1 MRLADAIS
9 LRSRRRKLALFL
21 EAMRPT
27 PTTTV
32 LDVGVDE
39 VSLGDA
45 GGQSGCT
52 THNFLEERYPWPER
66 HHGARAARRRPLP
79 GAVPTDRVRPGRR
92 LRAALRGRCV
102 RRRLLERGDRA
113 RRRARAPGGVRP
125 RGAPRR
131 PSRLRHD
138 AEPLVPDR
146 GAHAAAARPLAAGG
160 ARGSRLRPRREVV
173 GAGEPPAR
181 PVRSPVA
188 LPRPGARS
196 AISA

>member
-21 EAMRPT
+21 EVMRPT
-27 PTTTV
+27 PATTV

-39 VSLGDA
+39 VSARRRRRAERLHDA
-45 GGQSGCT
+45 QPPRGA
-52 THNFLEERYPWPER
+52 LPVARAA
-66 HHGARAARRRPLP
+66 HGARSARRRPLS
-79 GAVPTDRVRPGRR
+79 GAVPADRVRPGRR

-102 RRRLLERGDRA
+102 RRRVLERGDRA
-113 RRRARAPGGVRP
+113 RRRARAAGGVRP

-138 AEPLVPDR
+138 AEPLVSDR
-146 GAHAAAARPLAAGG
+146 GAHEAAARPLAAGG
-160 ARGSRLRPRREVV
+160 ARGSRLRPRGEVV

-181 PVRSPVA
+181 PVRLSGRSSPA
-188 LPRPGARS
+188 RSRS